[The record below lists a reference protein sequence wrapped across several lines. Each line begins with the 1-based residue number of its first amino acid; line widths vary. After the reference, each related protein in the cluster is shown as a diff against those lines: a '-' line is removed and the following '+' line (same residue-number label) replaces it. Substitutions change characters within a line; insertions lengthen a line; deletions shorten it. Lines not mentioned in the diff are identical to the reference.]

1 MRERLYLIFNI
12 VYKHL
17 SYKRKQTILV
27 IAGVAVGSMVMILT
41 FALANGIISDIKNK
55 IIDISPLIT
64 VKGEKVNEK
73 ERLLVKSTPYSGDK
87 YYISSKI
94 VPDEK
99 KEIKPYTQI
108 ISLID
113 SIKGI
118 DAVSPNVIT
127 RGVIRYRTLDRQCL
141 IKGIIPAREKRI
153 AKLAENIKTGSLE
166 ELSYNPDGIILGSGL
181 AKKIKAGYSD
191 MVNVIGEK
199 GISYT
204 LKVVGTFSSGFSQVD
219 NNNAYVNLK
228 LAQNIMNLNSNVVTS
243 IGIHTTSLETVNS
256 TAKTVSEITG
266 YKTETWEEANANLIS
281 LFERNN
287 NITLFLVVF
296 VFVVAGF
303 GIANVLITLV
313 LQKRQDIAIMKSFG
327 LSKNSV
333 IMIFILE
340 GLFIGLTGS
349 LIGEIAGHFLT
360 NFISSIPFSYGESAV
375 VKSDHIVTVQ
385 TVFSYII
392 TVLFSVVVSIISSY
406 GPAKKAAVL
415 NPVNNLR
422 V

>member
-1 MRERLYLIFNI
+1 MREKLYLIFNI
-12 VYKHL
+12 VVKHL

-64 VKGEKVNEK
+64 VKGEKINEK
-73 ERLLVKSTPYSGDK
+73 KRLLFTSSPRSGDRS
-87 YYISSKI
+87 YISSRI

-113 SIKGI
+113 GVKGI
-118 DAVSPNVIT
+118 DAVSPNVIM

-141 IKGIIPAREKRI
+141 IKGIIPARESGI
-153 AKLAENIKTGSLE
+153 ARLVENMKTGSLE
-166 ELSYNPDGIILGSGL
+166 ELGYTPNGIILGSGL
-181 AKKIKAGYSD
+181 ARKIKAEYTD
-191 MVNVIGEK
+191 MVSVIGEK

-204 LKVVGTFSSGFSQVD
+204 LKVVGTFSSGFSEVD

-228 LAQNIMNLNSNVVTS
+228 LAQNIMNMSSNVITS
-243 IGIHTTSLETVNS
+243 IGIHTTSLEAVDNI
-256 TAKTVSEITG
+256 AKTISEVTG
-266 YKTETWEEANANLIS
+266 YKTETWEAANANLIS

-296 VFVVAGF
+296 VFIVAGF

-333 IMIFILE
+333 ITIFILE

-385 TVFSYII
+385 TSFSYII

-406 GPAKKAAVL
+406 GPARRAAAL

>member
-1 MRERLYLIFNI
+1 MKERLYLIFNI
-12 VYKHL
+12 VLKHL

-41 FALANGIISDIKNK
+41 FALANGIVSDIKNK

-73 ERLLVKSTPYSGDK
+73 ERLLVRSSSHSDDK
-87 YYISSKI
+87 YYISSRI

-113 SIKGI
+113 GVKGI

-127 RGVIRYRTLDRQCL
+127 KGVIRYRTLDRQCL
-141 IKGIIPAREKRI
+141 IKGIIPDRESGIAR
-153 AKLAENIKTGSLE
+153 LAENMQTGSLE
-166 ELSYNPDGIILGSGL
+166 ELSYTSNGIILGSGL
-181 AKKIKAGYSD
+181 AKKIKAGYND
-191 MVNVIGEK
+191 MVKVIGEK

-204 LKVVGTFSSGFSQVD
+204 LKVVGTFSSGFSAVD

-228 LAQNIMNLNSNVVTS
+228 LAQNIMDLGSNVVSS
-243 IGIHTTSLETVNS
+243 IGIHTTSLETVNNI
-256 TAKTVSEITG
+256 AKNISEVTG
-266 YKTETWEEANANLIS
+266 YKTETWEQANANLIS

-296 VFVVAGF
+296 VFIVAGF

-340 GLFIGLTGS
+340 GLFIGITGS
-349 LIGEIAGHFLT
+349 LIGEVAGHFLT
-360 NFISSIPFSYGESAV
+360 NFISSLPFSYGESAV

-385 TVFSYII
+385 TTFSYII
-392 TVLFSVVVSIISSY
+392 TLLFSVIVSGISSY
-406 GPAKKAAVL
+406 GPARRAAAL
-415 NPVNNLR
+415 NPVSNLR

>member
-1 MRERLYLIFNI
+1 MKERLYLILKI
-12 VYKHL
+12 ALKHL

-55 IIDISPLIT
+55 IIEVSPLIT
-64 VKGEKVNEK
+64 IKGEKVKGK
-73 ERLLVKSTPYSGDK
+73 ERLLMASSPYSGNK
-87 YYISSKI
+87 FYISSRI

-108 ISLID
+108 ISLVD
-113 SIKGI
+113 DIKEI

-141 IKGIIPAREKRI
+141 IKGIIPEREANI
-153 AKLAENIKTGSLE
+153 ANLAKNIETGSLE
-166 ELSYNPDGIILGSGL
+166 ELSYTPNGVILGSGL
-181 AKKIKAGYSD
+181 AKKIKTKYHD
-191 MVNVIGEK
+191 IVKIIGEK
-199 GISYT
+199 GIGYN
-204 LKVVGTFSSGFSQVD
+204 LKVVGTFSSGFSAVD
-219 NNNAYVNLK
+219 NNNLFINLK
-228 LAQNIMNLNSNVVTS
+228 LAQNIIGLSSNVVTS
-243 IGIHTTSLETVNS
+243 IGIHTISVEDVNS
-256 TAKTVSEITG
+256 VAKTISNLTG

-333 IMIFILE
+333 VLIFILE
-340 GLFIGLTGS
+340 GLFIGITGA
-349 LIGEIAGHFLT
+349 LIGEVAGHFFT
-360 NFISSIPFSYGESAV
+360 NFISSLPISYGESAV
-375 VKSDHIVTVQ
+375 VRSNHIVTVQ
-385 TVFSYII
+385 TSFSYLITIVFSVI
-392 TVLFSVVVSIISSY
+392 VSVISSY
-406 GPAKKAAVL
+406 SPARRAAKL